1 LYPGSQQVG
10 LPPAEMVHRAVL
22 EARQRASR

>member
-1 LYPGSQQVG
+1 LYPGSKRVG

-22 EARQRASR
+22 KARQGARP